1 MSTFQITSSQPSI
14 CFRNTS
20 QALRPSPKLLVP
32 TCLQPTYNASIR
44 QQRMPVL
51 KAQQCRVLSK
61 YHQSAPVCVL
71 GGKGKSESGDEGSP
85 WKALE
90 KAMGNLKK
98 DQSIE
103 DVLRQQIEKNEFY
116 EERGGGG
123 GGGGGGSGR
132 GSGGDGAGGS
142 GSEDE
147 GLAGIMDETLQV
159 ILATVGFIFLYFY
172 IISGEEWTR
181 LAKDYIKF
189 LLSGS
194 KSIRLQRSMYKWG
207 RFYKNLTEKKY
218 YDKFWLEKAIFTT
231 PTWWDSPEKYRHI
244 VRSNLESNSDE

>member
-1 MSTFQITSSQPSI
+1 
-14 CFRNTS
+14 
-20 QALRPSPKLLVP
+20 
-32 TCLQPTYNASIR
+32 
-44 QQRMPVL
+44 
-51 KAQQCRVLSK
+51 
-61 YHQSAPVCVL
+61 
-71 GGKGKSESGDEGSP
+71 
-85 WKALE
+85 
-90 KAMGNLKK
+90 MGNLKK

-116 EERGGGG
+116 EERGG

-159 ILATVGFIFLYFY
+159 ILATIGFIFLYFY

-218 YDKFWLEKAIFTT
+218 YDKFWLEKAIITT